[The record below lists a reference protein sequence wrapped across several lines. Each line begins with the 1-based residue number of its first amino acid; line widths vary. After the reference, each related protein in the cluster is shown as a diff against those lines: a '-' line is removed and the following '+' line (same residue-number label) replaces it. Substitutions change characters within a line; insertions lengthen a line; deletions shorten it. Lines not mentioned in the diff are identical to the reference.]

1 MIAYNKTLKNDAKKR
16 RILARRYKHMKN
28 LALIILLIFSGSSFA
43 EQISEIKILNS
54 DFEHIN
60 AITDKAAISNF
71 TKEWELLEK
80 LEIPLN
86 YDWTHKIDISG
97 GKSSGRWL
105 YNQAGYISKLNKQLK
120 PSYKIN
126 NATNFK
132 NALGL

>member
-1 MIAYNKTLKNDAKKR
+1 
-16 RILARRYKHMKN
+16 MKN
-28 LALIILLIFSGSSFA
+28 LVLIILLSFSSYNIIA
-43 EQISEIKILNS
+43 EEVNEIKILNS
-54 DFEHIN
+54 DFELIN
-60 AITDKAAISNF
+60 TITDKSDISTF
-71 TKEWELLEK
+71 KKEWEHLEK
-80 LEIPLN
+80 IETPPN

-97 GKSSGRWL
+97 GKLSGRWL